1 MVSSWVHLAVAT
13 FALEN
18 DLTKAGFVH
27 RGKGNGVP
35 RLGLCTGVE
44 RRLCRCVCM
53 PCVWVLCPGV
63 GEWDDAGER
72 KDEEGGIGEGYGST
86 L

>member
-1 MVSSWVHLAVAT
+1 MP
-13 FALEN
+13 
-18 DLTKAGFVH
+18 GFISNSH
-27 RGKGNGVP
+27 IIGSY
-35 RLGLCTGVE
+35 
-44 RRLCRCVCM
+44 RRMLLDS
-53 PCVWVLCPGV
+53 VWVLCPGV

>member
-1 MVSSWVHLAVAT
+1 
-13 FALEN
+13 
-18 DLTKAGFVH
+18 
-27 RGKGNGVP
+27 
-35 RLGLCTGVE
+35 
-44 RRLCRCVCM
+44 VCM
-53 PCVWVLCPGV
+53 PCVWALCPGV